1 MGQIVSDVTDIID
14 YNKAKKSEK
23 TQRKEILEQ
32 MAQDDAEKTNLI
44 KKVLSAQRAKYG
56 ASGMSSSGVTEGAV
70 LKRLR
75 SETAQPYAEKRKN
88 NLAKLKSI
96 KTSKPNLL
104 TKWLSKFDDIVG

>member
-44 KKVLSAQRAKYG
+44 KKVL
-56 ASGMSSSGVTEGAV
+56 
-70 LKRLR
+70 
-75 SETAQPYAEKRKN
+75 
-88 NLAKLKSI
+88 
-96 KTSKPNLL
+96 
-104 TKWLSKFDDIVG
+104 